1 MLNRVHLV
9 LTNFA
14 DRTRGTDV
22 FVPLTEPLLER
33 IYLDAHPEE
42 AARVEEQKLE
52 NTSLLLGRAVIAAT
66 AGKKV
71 LRRERR
77 IHNHLTHS
85 SKYCVQQSVSKY
97 SDRQSDNIIRKLDS
111 E

>member
-22 FVPLTEPLLER
+22 FVPLTAPLLER
-33 IYLDAHPEE
+33 IYLDAHPEA

-71 LRRERR
+71 LTPETE
-77 IHNHLTHS
+77 HCT
-85 SKYCVQQSVSKY
+85 V
-97 SDRQSDNIIRKLDS
+97 
-111 E
+111 